1 MSNKMALDALKF
13 AEAAL
18 ADIGDAD
25 REPGDDLAWCEAR
38 AAEALPQTRAAIAAL
53 QAEPQP
59 KEGATDGLTPE
70 QVRKVCADAER
81 FLGATTNVID
91 FGLIGSAAWLPQPK
105 DVDYIVL
112 IEDSD
117 ERGPDF
123 SVTAFCNALLPQG
136 FENCGD
142 YEMAMNGWNA
152 VRRDDLNLIVTAVE
166 DSYHA
171 YRKAMIVCQAL
182 NLTDKKDRRM
192 VCRILRDDLSLDE
205 AKDKW
210 NTEAQIEAAAQPSQ
224 APVVQAVQPTQAVR
238 MLTDD
243 EQAAIIDM
251 HSTGRAQG
259 DHECAEAIQRKF
271 CEVNK
276 LPAPS
281 DGEIGGA

>member
-1 MSNKMALDALKF
+1 MTTNKMALDALT
-13 AEAAL
+13 AAL
-18 ADIGDAD
+18 DAMEHMANTLNNMD
-25 REPGDDLAWCEAR
+25 AVDEDEDAQHDAAFEAV
-38 AAEALPQTRAAIAAL
+38 RAAIAAL

-210 NTEAQIEAAAQPSQ
+210 NTEAQIEAAA
-224 APVVQAVQPTQAVR
+224 
-238 MLTDD
+238 
-243 EQAAIIDM
+243 
-251 HSTGRAQG
+251 
-259 DHECAEAIQRKF
+259 
-271 CEVNK
+271 
-276 LPAPS
+276 LPDTPPK
-281 DGEIGGA
+281 D